1 MNKIKI
7 IPIALFLFVLF
18 SLFKIST
25 VDINAR
31 KTNIDG
37 GCYDIVDTGDGDTCG
52 ISTSCGGGYCVYNS
66 SGGSSCLRAAKTI
79 TGLTSSSC
87 QQYIG
92 IYGGGT
98 CTGNYKCCY
107 NGSCSGSYTNSN
119 CNGSCS
125 HDCINEGYTYYYAAH
140 TGWVNG
146 MCTPYCPSGYHAATS
161 GEKSSCS
168 VLCNACG
175 NSVGCVKD
183 TSVYYCS
190 GTTCASSTYASVAAC
205 TAAGKTYCTDSPVCN
220 NKCAPATNPTYY
232 YCNGTCVPTTDYAT
246 LSACNAA
253 LDSCHTSSNCD
264 GECGNSWYFCRT
276 DTTPQSCQATSATYA
291 TQAACNAA
299 LVKNWEGQTLN
310 DTCYQFS
317 STCNSVC
324 QDTDQCVTHDCSYIQ
339 GSCGTASGKSFSSS
353 PTSYLCADGQV
364 PIVYTSKNNFFWT
377 CPATI
382 VN

>member
-1 MNKIKI
+1 MNKTKI
-7 IPIALFLFVLF
+7 IFVTLFLFSLF
-18 SLFKIST
+18 SLFKIIHID
-25 VDINAR
+25 VNAR
-31 KTNIDG
+31 CSNNCYNI
-37 GCYDIVDTGDGDTCG
+37 TGNCNATDTCG
-52 ISTSCGGGYCVYNS
+52 GGGTCNFVASGTVSCTAPAVTYTDITFSKCQSYINS
-66 SGGSSCLRAAKTI
+66 
-79 TGLTSSSC
+79 
-87 QQYIG
+87 
-92 IYGGGT
+92 YGGGT
-98 CTGNYKCCY
+98 CGREYECPISGRTFTDKSVCENI
-107 NGSCSGSYTNSN
+107 CSGP
-119 CNGSCS
+119 CS
-125 HDCINEGYTYYYAAH
+125 LSSSYYYYHHDAYASTASGICNPH
-140 TGWVNG
+140 
-146 MCTPYCPSGYHAATS
+146 CPSGYHPATS
-161 GEKSSCS
+161 GETSSCS
-168 VLCNACG
+168 VTCGACC

-183 TSVYYCS
+183 SVYYCS

-205 TAAGKTYCTDSPVCN
+205 TAAFGESAKCSSSPVCN
-220 NKCAPATNPTYY
+220 NQCAPITNPTYY
-232 YCNGTCVPTTDYAT
+232 YCNGTCFPTTDYAT

-291 TQAACNAA
+291 TQTACNAA

-339 GSCGTASGKSFSSS
+339 GSCGPASGKSFSSS